1 MRLYFPLLSIAC
13 LLLGASKTLYS
24 QTKRDAAPIALAI
37 GEDISGSFQQNYSLT
52 KEHIGE
58 LCNIIAQSE
67 RGGVVKFYI
76 IGNPT
81 PAGFITCEIQALPLA
96 LGEYRPDPNDNLSER
111 ARKKQEHDKK
121 KKAIEAQRAR
131 IQAENQQRID
141 AFLKACANMLNQR
154 GARYT
159 DLNGFFEKATIF
171 LNGDNVADHV
181 KWLYCN
187 TDGAHDLGSS
197 KPRAVRCDLLPVDV
211 KTYFTGCKPNFICLN
226 GSDRKH
232 LSDPGEFIGVFRK
245 SILGK

>member
-1 MRLYFPLLSIAC
+1 MRLHFPLLIIAC
-13 LLLGASKTLYS
+13 FLLCASTALYS
-24 QTKRDAAPIALAI
+24 QSKNGASPIALAI

-67 RGGVVKFYI
+67 RGGIVKFYT

-81 PAGFITCEIQALPLA
+81 PAGFITCEIQALPAA
-96 LGEYRPDPNDNLSER
+96 LGEYQPGPNDNLSVR
-111 ARKKQEHDKK
+111 AKKKQEHDKK
-121 KKAIEAQRAR
+121 KKDIEAQRAR

-159 DLNGFFEKATIF
+159 DLNGFFEKTAIF
-171 LNGDNVADHV
+171 LKGENVADHA

-197 KPRAVRCDLLPVDV
+197 KPKAVRCDLLPVDV

-226 GSDRKH
+226 GSDRKQ
-232 LSDPGEFIGVFRK
+232 LSDPGEFIAVFRK
-245 SILGK
+245 SILKQ